1 MQKVVYYNQKEGKQQ
16 QKEETKMM
24 KSMYYRFADGYECWT
39 TGKLTGTE
47 RKWAIV
53 KHGKILVEKIA

>member
-1 MQKVVYYNQKEGKQQ
+1 MIR
-16 QKEETKMM
+16 T
-24 KSMYYRFADGYECWT
+24 MYYRFEDGYECWT

-53 KHGKILVEKIA
+53 KHGKILIEKIA